1 MTTRYEK
8 LERIGKG
15 GQGAEYRG
23 REVTRLYEREVALK
37 YMSGPEGGAA
47 EVFQQNFENE
57 ARVCALL
64 KHTNIVQ
71 LHGFGEDDEGSFLVF
86 PLIES
91 ALPNHGPD
99 LKKVIDVCGRLPEAL
114 AAFITHQVLLA
125 LDYAHVPGPSERRV
139 STLHRD
145 ISPDNILID
154 AQGEVKLADFGIAR
168 MYEEGVSQT
177 QVLVGK
183 IGYFSPERLDLED
196 IDGRADIFAL
206 GAVLYEMLAG
216 TRLFGTRE
224 DGSRLSEE
232 ATARQILRTP
242 IVPPVERG
250 LCSQAIS
257 DVCMAMLSIR
267 CADRPT
273 AARAL
278 ALVRSTGV
286 VPHNGQGRLLA
297 WLQDGSKETRFIT
310 PPRVSETASMRPRA
324 LASVTHGIGTAQIE
338 GIRSVEDRR
347 FPWGVMLVAMGVSMA
362 LALAFASTRL
372 RSADSKTEALAE
384 PVFVAPK
391 FEAKKYEA
399 PSADPAVG
407 SEPRPQKPSGGR
419 KTRKA
424 AQIAPVKMAPEAEP
438 PVLTESVTA
447 ESKGRTREEEEA
459 DFDRTFGLV
468 PVETETPKKRTR
480 EEEEADFDR
489 TFGLVPDE
497 EAPAS
502 ADKKEPNP

>member
-15 GQGAEYRG
+15 GQGAVYRG

-37 YMSGPEGGAA
+37 YMSVPEGGAA
-47 EVFQQNFENE
+47 EVFQQNFKIE
-57 ARVCALL
+57 AQVCALL

-71 LHGFGEDDEGSFLVF
+71 LYGFDEDDEGPFLVF

-91 ALPNHGPD
+91 ALPNNGPD
-99 LKKVIDVCGRLPEAL
+99 LKKIIAVCGRLPEAL

-145 ISPDNILID
+145 ISPDNILVD

-183 IGYFSPERLDLED
+183 IGYFSPERLALED
-196 IDGRADIFAL
+196 IDGRADVFAL
-206 GAVLYEMLAG
+206 CAVLYEMLAG

-257 DVCMAMLSIR
+257 DVCMAMLSKR
-267 CADRPT
+267 VADRPT

-310 PPRVSETASMRPRA
+310 PPRVSETASMRPR
-324 LASVTHGIGTAQIE
+324 SHGIGTAQIE

-399 PSADPAVG
+399 PSDEPAVE

-419 KTRKA
+419 KTR
-424 AQIAPVKMAPEAEP
+424 
-438 PVLTESVTA
+438 
-447 ESKGRTREEEEA
+447 
-459 DFDRTFGLV
+459 
-468 PVETETPKKRTR
+468 
-480 EEEEADFDR
+480 
-489 TFGLVPDE
+489 
-497 EAPAS
+497 
-502 ADKKEPNP
+502 